1 MRAAAPMVVLGAAAV
16 AAAPAGGYEA
26 APAARA
32 PVVDQMVVFP
42 NGKAPR
48 KRVSTRG
55 VLVRVRGRRCAA
67 GTATALAALVRS
79 HPGRIRLRDFGSC
92 SRRPRDGAGLFVSG
106 LGRFRNS
113 GRDGWVYKVGNRAA
127 TAGAADPAGPFGNGR
142 LRRGRRVT
150 WFYCRLGA
158 RGCQRSLA
166 LRTKREAGGV
176 ALTVTGYDD
185 EARGR
190 PVAGATVRIGGAAQT
205 TGADGVARIQLA
217 PGSYRAFAEKP
228 GMVRSFSERVVV
240 R

>member
-48 KRVSTRG
+48 NRVSTRG

-106 LGRFRNS
+106 IGRFRNS
-113 GRDGWVYKVGNRAA
+113 GRDG
-127 TAGAADPAGPFGNGR
+127 
-142 LRRGRRVT
+142 
-150 WFYCRLGA
+150 
-158 RGCQRSLA
+158 
-166 LRTKREAGGV
+166 
-176 ALTVTGYDD
+176 
-185 EARGR
+185 
-190 PVAGATVRIGGAAQT
+190 
-205 TGADGVARIQLA
+205 
-217 PGSYRAFAEKP
+217 
-228 GMVRSFSERVVV
+228 
-240 R
+240 